1 MEVAEI
7 NFAELAAPLQLAVA
21 PFTKGAVA
29 EAVNVIVSV
38 PTGSGFGE
46 RVVRVGPGA
55 SGFTYTT
62 AETFGLAIDVALT
75 STEFLGSVAG
85 AV

>member
-1 MEVAEI
+1 VAEI
-7 NFAELAAPLQLAVA
+7 NLVEVAAPLQLAVA
-21 PFTKGAVA
+21 PFTKGAVVV
-29 EAVNVIVSV
+29 AVNVIVSV

-46 RVVRVGPGA
+46 RAVRVGPAA

-62 AETFGLAIDVALT
+62 AETFGFATEVALT
-75 STEFLGSVAG
+75 RTEFAGSVAG